1 MTPELSE
8 PIRAW
13 ESRIEQQASEYLAL
27 VQPVLQSL
35 GLHLEATLCRSEPR
49 SSAHY
54 KSTLDVRVV
63 DEAGRVL
70 WVDSLILY
78 LDSERWAESEAV
90 VPFLQEAIREALHT
104 WRTQGEK

>member
-1 MTPELSE
+1 MTHGLPE

-13 ESRIEQQASEYLAL
+13 ESRIEQQASEYRAL
-27 VQPVLQSL
+27 VQPVLQVL
-35 GLHLEATLCRSEPR
+35 GLHLEVTLCRSEPR
-49 SSAHY
+49 SSARY

-90 VPFLQEAIREALHT
+90 VPFLQEAIREALYT
-104 WRTQGEK
+104 WRAQSEK

>member
-1 MTPELSE
+1 MTPEVSE

-35 GLHLEATLCRSEPR
+35 GLHLEATLCRSELR

-54 KSTLDVRVV
+54 KSTLDVRIV

-70 WVDSLILY
+70 WVDSLILS

-90 VPFLQEAIREALHT
+90 VPFLQEAIRKALHT